1 MLQQMMRW
9 ILIFILSITFL
20 SVVQAQENEVVDVI
34 NEAKDACKLKDYRE
48 ASNQL
53 IKALRMVNE
62 QFVQE
67 LMRYLPEPFEGWE
80 ADRPEGVTP
89 GLTISTELSVKRRYF
104 KRGTGKSIE
113 LDIISNAAK
122 IPTLRSWIIN
132 PEILKA
138 QPGIEII
145 EIKDMRC
152 ISKFDSVDKYAE
164 INMIIG
170 SSILVI
176 VRGFE
181 AKDLNDVK
189 KFTEKIKISEIENKF
204 P

>member
-1 MLQQMMRW
+1 MRQQKMGW
-9 ILIFILSITFL
+9 IWIFILCIL
-20 SVVQAQENEVVDVI
+20 LPGGIRAQENEVIEVMK
-34 NEAKDACKLKDYRE
+34 EAQDAYKLKDYRE

-53 IKALRMVNE
+53 IKALRLVNE

-67 LMRYLPEPFEGWE
+67 LMRYLPEPFDGWE

-113 LDIISNAAK
+113 LDIISNAVK

-132 PEILKA
+132 PDVLKT

-145 EIKDMRC
+145 ELNDMAC
-152 ISKFDSVDKYAE
+152 IAKFDSVDKYAE
-164 INMIIG
+164 LNFIVG
-170 SSILVI
+170 SSILIVI
-176 VRGFE
+176 RGFE
-181 AKDLNDVK
+181 AKNLDDVK
-189 KFTEKIKISEIENKF
+189 KFGEKIKVNEIENKF

>member
-1 MLQQMMRW
+1 MQQLKRCW
-9 ILIFILSITFL
+9 IWIFILSISML
-20 SVVQAQENEVVDVI
+20 SVARAQENEVVEVM
-34 NEAKDACKLKDYRE
+34 NEAKDAYKLKDYRE

-53 IKALRMVNE
+53 TKALRMVNE

-67 LMRYLPEPFEGWE
+67 LMRYLPEPFDGWE

-113 LDIISNAAK
+113 LDIISNATK

-132 PEILKA
+132 PDILKT
-138 QPGIEII
+138 QPGIEIV
-145 EIKDMRC
+145 ELKDMRC
-152 ISKFDSVDKYAE
+152 IAKFDAVDKYAE
-164 INMIIG
+164 INLIIG

-176 VRGFE
+176 IRGFE

-189 KFTEKIKISEIENKF
+189 KFAEKIKVNEIENKF